1 MELEDLLIKSGAVM
15 FGDFILTSGKR
26 SNYYINIKKAT
37 TDPEILR
44 KIASGFSKFVKNEK
58 IAGIELGSVPLAVA
72 LSLETGNK
80 YIIIRKE
87 SKTHGTQ
94 SLIEGDLEKGEE
106 VIIVEDVMT
115 TGQSIIRAAKI
126 VREMGGI
133 VKKVLVVV
141 DREEGGMENLRNE
154 NLEAISLVKV
164 SNLLKKVKT

>member
-1 MELEDLLIKSGAVM
+1 MEIEDMLIKSGAVM

-37 TDPEILR
+37 TDPDILK
-44 KIASGFSKFVKNEK
+44 KIALGFSQYVGNEK

-94 SLIEGDLEKGEE
+94 NLIEGDLEKGEE
-106 VIIVEDVMT
+106 IIIVEDVMT

-126 VREMGGI
+126 IRDLGGI

-141 DREEGGMENLRNE
+141 DREEGGLENLKNE

-164 SNLLKKVKT
+164 SSLLKKVIK

>member
-1 MELEDLLIKSGAVM
+1 MEIEDLLIKSGAVM

-44 KIASGFSKFVKNEK
+44 KIANGFSKFVKNEK

-154 NLEAISLVKV
+154 NLEAISLVNV
-164 SNLLKKVKT
+164 SNLLKKIKT